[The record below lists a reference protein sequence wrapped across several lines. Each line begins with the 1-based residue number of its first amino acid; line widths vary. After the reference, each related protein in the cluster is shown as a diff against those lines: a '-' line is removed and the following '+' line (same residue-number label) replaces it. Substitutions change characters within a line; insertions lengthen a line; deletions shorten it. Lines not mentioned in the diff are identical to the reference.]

1 MFGGAFAGVGVSSN
15 FRCFWM
21 PLVYWCV
28 FKFSLCLV
36 FFWCVGVVSSFFS
49 CWMPFWVLLVWCLQ
63 AFVVLSAF
71 WCVGVVFEFSSFLVV
86 LVCLQIFVVLD
97 AFGTCIQD
105 KQ

>member
-36 FFWCVGVVSSFFS
+36 FFWCVGVVSSFFL
-49 CWMPFWVLLVWCLQ
+49 MLD
-63 AFVVLSAF
+63 AFLDV
-71 WCVGVVFEFSSFLVV
+71 VGVVSSSFRRVECL
-86 LVCLQIFVVLD
+86 LVCWCGV
-97 AFGTCIQD
+97 
-105 KQ
+105 

>member
-36 FFWCVGVVSSFFS
+36 FFWCVGVVSSFFL
-49 CWMPFWVLLVWCLQ
+49 MLA
-63 AFVVLSAF
+63 AFLDV
-71 WCVGVVFEFSSFLVV
+71 VGVVSSSFRRVECL
-86 LVCLQIFVVLD
+86 LVCWCGV
-97 AFGTCIQD
+97 
-105 KQ
+105 

>member
-36 FFWCVGVVSSFFS
+36 FFWCVGVVSSFFF
-49 CWMPFWVLLVWCLQ
+49 MLD
-63 AFVVLSAF
+63 AFLGV
-71 WCVGVVFEFSSFLVV
+71 VGVVSSSFRRVECL
-86 LVCLQIFVVLD
+86 LVCWCGV
-97 AFGTCIQD
+97 
-105 KQ
+105 

>member
-36 FFWCVGVVSSFFS
+36 FFWCVGVVSSFFF
-49 CWMPFWVLLVWCLQ
+49 MLD
-63 AFVVLSAF
+63 AFLCV
-71 WCVGVVFEFSSFLVV
+71 VGVVSSSFRRVECL
-86 LVCLQIFVVLD
+86 LVCWCGV
-97 AFGTCIQD
+97 
-105 KQ
+105 